1 MSFDPRTLAQDL
13 INHGNDWSDKRAAA
27 DILSETRKTVRAQ
40 IALRYLPDVKTQGK
54 AELYA
59 EADVEYLKH
68 LQAMV
73 EAEKQANKARCQY
86 DADKAFIELTRSQES
101 TRRSEMNLR

>member
-1 MSFDPRTLAQDL
+1 MTFDPRTLAHDL
-13 INHGNDWSDKRAAA
+13 IAHGNLWADTRAAA
-27 DILSETRKTVRAQ
+27 DLLSETRKTVRAQ
-40 IALRYLPDVKTQGK
+40 IALKYLPDVKTQGK

-59 EADVEYLKH
+59 DADPEYLRH

-73 EAEKQANKARCQY
+73 EAERQANRARCQY

-101 TRRSEMNLR
+101 TRRSEMLLR